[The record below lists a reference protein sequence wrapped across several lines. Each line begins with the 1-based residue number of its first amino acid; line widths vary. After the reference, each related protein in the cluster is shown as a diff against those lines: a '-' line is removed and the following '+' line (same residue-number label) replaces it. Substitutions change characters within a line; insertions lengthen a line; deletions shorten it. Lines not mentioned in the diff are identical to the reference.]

1 MLQAVL
7 GEIAW
12 KKDAGIIIMQVVV
25 MLQKT
30 GMEGIVLGAVI
41 ITVKKMDV
49 GNIILIQVIVFQDLL
64 LKD

>member
-1 MLQAVL
+1 
-7 GEIAW
+7 
-12 KKDAGIIIMQVVV
+12 